1 MPTLRNSEA
10 YNHWLGRFL
19 EENRC
24 LGEASSP
31 DSRNRGKRYLPP
43 GQDKIC
49 LLAKCE
55 RREKVWG
62 GILESKNMR
71 LAESLSQEDCSG

>member
-10 YNHWLGRFL
+10 YNHWLGRVL

-24 LGEASSP
+24 LGETSSP
-31 DSRNRGKRYLPP
+31 ENRNRGKRYLPP

-62 GILESKNMR
+62 RILDSKNMR
-71 LAESLSQEDCSG
+71 LAESLSQEDCSC